1 MNFEVLIIGGD
12 RMTRDQYEE
21 KIMKSI
27 KEKINLIGRK
37 FKNHETLS
45 ENELIWL
52 YLFNFLYKKD

>member
-1 MNFEVLIIGGD
+1 
-12 RMTRDQYEE
+12 MTRDQYEE

-52 YLFNFLYKKD
+52 YIFNIFIRKD